1 MQPAFVISA
10 GDFSRD
16 CRCGHD
22 AESAATCRAVATV
35 GPRVHAIAI
44 TYKYNKVYSITLRHF
59 FFTTFFIIIVA
70 RNVGWWRVEMARR
83 TWKHCTALLLDR
95 KRKSCVKGARHSL
108 YAPNCRPTTV
118 ASRATRSNAQVRWAC
133 LKGGC

>member
-35 GPRVHAIAI
+35 GPRVRVIAI

-70 RNVGWWRVEMARR
+70 RNVGWWRVEMAR
-83 TWKHCTALLLDR
+83 TAILKENFDGAQHLNKAAHCF
-95 KRKSCVKGARHSL
+95 V
-108 YAPNCRPTTV
+108 
-118 ASRATRSNAQVRWAC
+118 
-133 LKGGC
+133 